1 MATISQLMNRDIKV
15 VPYDTT
21 IEDSA
26 DKMSQWNISS
36 LLIERE
42 GQVAGIVTD
51 TDIVRKAVAKQ
62 LRLDQGKIGEL
73 MSRPV
78 VSLEQ
83 DRSVEDAFDLMG
95 ESRVRHLAV
104 TDRGNIIGI
113 ISVRDLLVFFRKE
126 SEPKMGID

>member
-62 LRLDQGKIGEL
+62 LRLDQEKIGEL

-95 ESRVRHLAV
+95 ESRVRHLVV
-104 TDRGNIIGI
+104 TERGNIIGI
-113 ISVRDLLVFFRKE
+113 VSVRDLLIFFRKE
-126 SEPKMGID
+126 SEPRMGID